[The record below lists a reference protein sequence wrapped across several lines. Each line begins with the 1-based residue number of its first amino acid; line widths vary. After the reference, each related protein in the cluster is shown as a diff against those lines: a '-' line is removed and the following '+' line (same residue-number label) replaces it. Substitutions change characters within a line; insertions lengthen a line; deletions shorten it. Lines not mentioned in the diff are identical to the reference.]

1 MKLAENRPLIVMIGW
16 YLAIWTVTAFHPI
29 DRHAWALENLLVLFF
44 VAVLG
49 FTYRRFAF
57 SNLSYLLLT
66 IFLTLHAI
74 GAHYTYQQTPI
85 GFWLK
90 DAFSLSRNHY
100 DRLIHCAFGLLL
112 VFPVREVLIRFA
124 RVHGAWAFSLPVCVI
139 FAVSAL
145 FEICEAV
152 VAEIV
157 SPGKGIDW
165 LGAQGD
171 EWDAQWDMAV
181 TLVGAS
187 VTMSI
192 AAILTK
198 LRGAA
203 PSKRPS
209 H

>member
-1 MKLAENRPLIVMIGW
+1 MKLAENRPLTAMIGW
-16 YLAIWTVTAFHPI
+16 YLAIWTVTAFNPI

-44 VAVLG
+44 IAVLG
-49 FTYRRFAF
+49 LTYRRFAF
-57 SNLSYLLLT
+57 SNLSYLFLT

-139 FAVSAL
+139 FAVSGL

-157 SPGKGIDW
+157 SPGKGIEW

-198 LRGAA
+198 LRGAGL
-203 PSKRPS
+203 SKHPS

>member
-1 MKLAENRPLIVMIGW
+1 MKLTENRPLLTMIGW
-16 YLAIWTVTAFHPI
+16 YVVVWIATAINPI
-29 DRHAWALENLLVLFF
+29 DRHAWSLENLLVLFF
-44 VAVLG
+44 IAVLA
-49 FTYRRFAF
+49 FTYRRFTF
-57 SNLSYLLLT
+57 SNLSYLFLT

-90 DAFSLSRNHY
+90 DALSLSRNHY

-112 VFPVREVLIRFA
+112 VFPVREVLIRLA

-139 FAVSAL
+139 FAVSGL

-152 VAEIV
+152 VAEMA
-157 SPGKGIDW
+157 SPGRGIDW

-187 VTMSI
+187 ASM
-192 AAILTK
+192 AITAIVTK
-198 LRGAA
+198 LRGGHE
-203 PSKRPS
+203 S
-209 H
+209 